1 MTKNVSEKR
10 LILNEATQRAD
21 NDKARR
27 TLLQILDSDD
37 VINFICEC
45 SNDTCKEHIALT
57 NRQFIELHKSPREF
71 VVKPEH
77 ETVAI
82 ETVVAKTDGYY
93 IVRKHIDPELLG
105 SAFFKNG

>member
-1 MTKNVSEKR
+1 MQDDLSEKR

-27 TLLQILDSDD
+27 NLLNILESSD

-45 SNDTCKEHIALT
+45 SNESCDERIALT
-57 NRQFIELHKSPREF
+57 NRQFIDLHQSPKEF
-71 VVKPEH
+71 VIKPDH

-82 ETVVAKTDGYY
+82 ENVVVKTPDYF

-105 SAFFKNG
+105 SDYFTST